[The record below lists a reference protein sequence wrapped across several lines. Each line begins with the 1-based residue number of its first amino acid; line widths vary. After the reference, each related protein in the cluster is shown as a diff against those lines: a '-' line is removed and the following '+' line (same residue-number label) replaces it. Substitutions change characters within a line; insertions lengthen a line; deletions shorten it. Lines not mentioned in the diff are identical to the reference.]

1 MLYTEQD
8 IEREGFVELSHLKA
22 SAAEPLAVLQST
34 VRFRVPFELQVDVE
48 QVLHLEACHF
58 SHMGV
63 AHVIDVEGLV
73 PTSHCD
79 AGTVNMTGHPSLDI
93 PG

>member
-22 SAAEPLAVLQST
+22 SAVEPLAVLQST
-34 VRFRVPFELQVDVE
+34 VRFWVPVELQVDVE
-48 QVLHLEACHF
+48 QAPHDEACHF

-63 AHVIDVEGLV
+63 AHIIDVEGLV